1 MTDIRYAFRML
12 LKSPGFS
19 VIAIITLA
27 LGIGANSAIFSVID
41 TVLLRPLPFQ
51 KPNELAMLW
60 SAPGGGTGRETHS
73 FPDYEDFR
81 AQAKSFSALSAYVQA
96 STVLSA
102 NGDPI
107 GLEGIAA
114 TSDIFSVLGV
124 APLLGRAYTRAE
136 DAPAARVV
144 VLTYETWQ
152 RYFNGDPKIIG
163 RQVRLAL
170 NLYTVIGVMPRGFQF
185 PVSTRSEYLTPL
197 QPLVASTM
205 KVRGA
210 HFLRVLGRLQPGITP
225 QQASAEAS
233 AIAARLEIEYP
244 GTNKDR
250 SARVVSFHQDLV
262 GDVRPALLV
271 ILAAVFLVLLIA
283 CANVA
288 NLLLARATARQRE
301 IAIRTALGASGRRLV
316 RQLLAESLRAGI
328 VRRSRR
334 PAARLVGRR
343 PLCALRSAGRA
354 ATQRNAAST
363 PPSVFFTLIVAV
375 VSTLLFGARAG
386 VTGDATERDR
396 RSAGR
401 NGGDASPGA
410 RPRGFS

>member
-1 MTDIRYAFRML
+1 MTDVRYAFRML

-60 SAPGGGTGRETHS
+60 SAPGEGTGRETHS

-96 STVLSA
+96 STVLST

-107 GLEGIAA
+107 ELEGLAA

-124 APLLGRAYTRAE
+124 APLLGRAYTQAE
-136 DAPAARVV
+136 DDPAARVV

-170 NLYTVIGVMPRGFQF
+170 NPYTVIGIMPRGFQF
-185 PVSTRSEYLTPL
+185 PVSTRSEYLIPL
-197 QPLVASTM
+197 QPLVASAM
-205 KVRGA
+205 KIRGA
-210 HFLRVLGRLQPGITP
+210 HFFRVLGRLQPGITP

-233 AIAARLEIEYP
+233 AIAARLEKEYP
-244 GTNKDR
+244 DTNTDR
-250 SARVVSFHQDLV
+250 SAKVVSFHQDLV

-301 IAIRTALGASGRRLV
+301 IAIRTALGASRGRLV
-316 RQLLAESLRAGI
+316 RQLLAEGLLLALLGAAGGLLLAWWSVDLLRTFGPQDVPRLSELQINA
-328 VRRSRR
+328 RRRFLYPDR
-334 PAARLVGRR
+334 G
-343 PLCALRSAGRA
+343 
-354 ATQRNAAST
+354 AS
-363 PPSVFFTLIVAV
+363 
-375 VSTLLFGARAG
+375 
-386 VTGDATERDR
+386 
-396 RSAGR
+396 
-401 NGGDASPGA
+401 
-410 RPRGFS
+410 